1 MEEKTGSDKK
11 AKSKDPNM
19 FKKEEK
25 DSIALLSYIGILCL
39 VPLLGRKE
47 NKFTQYHAKQGFVLF
62 ICEIATILIAWIP
75 ILGWFIGMIAWI
87 IWLVLSVIGIMN
99 VVNGEK
105 KPLPVLGQFA
115 KKVNV

>member
-1 MEEKTGSDKK
+1 MEEKTGSEPKT
-11 AKSKDPNM
+11 APENPNM
-19 FKKEEK
+19 FKNEKK
-25 DSIALLSYIGILCL
+25 DSMAILSYIGILCL

-62 ICEIATILIAWIP
+62 IAEIATILIAWIP
-75 ILGWFIGMIAWI
+75 IIGWFIGMIAWI
-87 IWLVLSVIGIMN
+87 VWLVLSIIGIMN

>member
-1 MEEKTGSDKK
+1 MEEKTESEQKT
-11 AKSKDPNM
+11 APENPNM
-19 FKKEEK
+19 FKKEQK
-25 DSIALLSYIGILCL
+25 DSIAILSYIGILCL

-62 ICEIATILIAWIP
+62 ICEVATLVVSWIP
-75 ILGWFIGMIAWI
+75 FLGWFIGMIAGI
-87 IWLVLSVIGIMN
+87 IWLVLSIMGIMN
-99 VVNGEK
+99 VLNGEK